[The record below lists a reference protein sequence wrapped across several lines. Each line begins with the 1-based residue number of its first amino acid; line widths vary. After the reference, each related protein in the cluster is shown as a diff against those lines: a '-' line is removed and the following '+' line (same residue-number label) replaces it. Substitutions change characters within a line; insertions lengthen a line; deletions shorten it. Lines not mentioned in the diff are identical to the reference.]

1 MKLTGKST
9 PTAKKAGDKSQESD
23 GAASA
28 SKASD
33 KKEAIARA
41 KSTVSD
47 LELPKIAVEALQ
59 HGHDTL
65 SITLMRKGENAEL
78 VVQSEAG
85 ILRFI
90 GMALSKFTKDNL
102 EDE

>member
-1 MKLTGKST
+1 MS
-9 PTAKKAGDKSQESD
+9 E
-23 GAASA
+23 
-28 SKASD
+28 
-33 KKEAIARA
+33 
-41 KSTVSD
+41 

-65 SITLMRKGENAEL
+65 SITLTRNGENAEL
-78 VVQSEAG
+78 VVQSDEG